1 MTAETETET
10 KTQTW
15 TAETATAAQAEPG
28 TAGTATAAQAEP
40 GTAAQAEPGTA
51 GTGSAA
57 ADGTVG
63 RLPTGAPGELLRAHD
78 LPEGGRVT
86 VRVLDPDADLDVL
99 HAWVTQPRARFW
111 GLGELSRT
119 ELRDLYAYVGS
130 LPTHHAFLV
139 RWDEHP
145 VVLLQTY
152 EPAHDPVGESYA
164 VQPGDVGM
172 HLFLGGRGPAGTDL
186 WRVLGA
192 VLVEF
197 LFADPWVRRVVVEPD
212 VANERAHA
220 RMRALGFE
228 TTEQVRVGEKDALL
242 AFLTRERAEVLLA
255 RG

>member
-10 KTQTW
+10 QTW
-15 TAETATAAQAEPG
+15 TAETGTAETGTAETGTAEP
-28 TAGTATAAQAEP
+28 AGP
-40 GTAAQAEPGTA
+40 GTG
-51 GTGSAA
+51 GTGTAA
-57 ADGTVG
+57 ADGAVG

-78 LPEGGRVT
+78 LPGGGRVT

-139 RWDEHP
+139 RWDEEP

-212 VANERAHA
+212 VGNQRAHA
-220 RMRALGFE
+220 RMHALGFE